1 VTVKDKTQPCTRCSH
16 GWEDHKN
23 NISSG
28 HKHVCA
34 HPMARKTH
42 CPCLGFREVA

>member
-1 VTVKDKTQPCTRCSH
+1 MSVKDKTQPCTRCSH
-16 GWEDHKN
+16 DWDDHKN

-34 HPMARKTH
+34 HPMPRRTH
-42 CPCLGFREVA
+42 CPCLGFKEVA